1 MQDLNTKLCQQQKD
15 LITAQSQSEQNTT
28 SQQQQQQKEVESLNK
43 KLEAHDL

>member
-1 MQDLNTKLCQQQKD
+1 MQDLNTKLSQQKKD

-28 SQQQQQQKEVESLNK
+28 SQQQHQQKEVESLNK